1 MPSKEEKQRRRQ
13 IGQTLTSQERVREEA
28 SLPLSKAQLRTLL
41 DTLDNALAE
50 DSNDGASGSCDHTLS
65 RTQAFL
71 TENSLPQDG
80 ILDWLRGQGGY
91 CDCEVLANVGE
102 IWADRLEAI

>member
-41 DTLDNALAE
+41 DTLDHELSE
-50 DSNDGASGSCDHTLS
+50 DSDDETPASCDHTLS

-71 TENSLPQDG
+71 TEHSLPQDE
-80 ILDWLRGQGGY
+80 IIDWLRGQGGY